1 MARISMSVFK
11 ILISAFMLPDHP
23 DNPEIYA
30 EVFSHY
36 IFYYCV
42 AEF

>member
-11 ILISAFMLPDHP
+11 IFISASILPDHP
-23 DNPEIYA
+23 DNPEIHVKA
-30 EVFSHY
+30 FFQY

-42 AEF
+42 AGF